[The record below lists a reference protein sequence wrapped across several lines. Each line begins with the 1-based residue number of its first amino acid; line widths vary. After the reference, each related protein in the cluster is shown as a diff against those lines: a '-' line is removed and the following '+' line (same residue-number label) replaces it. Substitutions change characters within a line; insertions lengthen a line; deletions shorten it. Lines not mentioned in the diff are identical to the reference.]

1 MRPEAVRQARLE
13 AGLSLAQVAGGEVSR
28 NAIHLV
34 ESGRARPSIATL
46 RLIAQRTG
54 RPVEFFLASAPDA
67 AAEAWAADNLQLIEL
82 ESRLARA
89 ELAAAL
95 ELGERL
101 LEQVG
106 EGPLAATVRLRL
118 AEANCRLRRPEAAL
132 EHLSGA
138 RIALEATGDD
148 WAAIEALDWEA
159 AARFL
164 LEDPGAVDLLEE
176 ARRRCLALAV
186 PAPRLLA
193 RIETHLATVHVH
205 RHSWRSAVRAFEAAI
220 TAGSDIFDL
229 LELAHAHS
237 GLGTAYQHLGQ
248 PAKALVH
255 ASKALAL
262 YELRAEVGMRANAH
276 NNIGDLLLHEGQFDA
291 AERHIREAVAAY
303 SELNAERQGL
313 GYALTSLAE
322 LEVRRGNGLAA
333 LEAAL
338 EAIEAAREAGER
350 VVIGMAHIQLGAAH
364 ELLGRGRD
372 ADGAF
377 DQALAVLAAV
387 DQPLRLRDAHMRV
400 AEILEARGRVDQA
413 AAHWRAAAELGRDH
427 GTGVAQAAGWL
438 GAAAAG

>member
-1 MRPEAVRQARLE
+1 MRPEAVRQARRE

-54 RPVEFFLASAPDA
+54 RPVEFFLATAPDA
-67 AAEAWAADNLQLIEL
+67 AAETWAADNLQLVEL

-89 ELAAAL
+89 ELATAL

-106 EGPLAATVRLRL
+106 EGPLAATVKLRL
-118 AEANCRLRRPEAAL
+118 AEACCRLRRPEAAL
-132 EHLSGA
+132 EHLSGVRA
-138 RIALEATGDD
+138 ALEATGDD

-159 AARFL
+159 AAYFL
-164 LEDPGAVDLLEE
+164 LEDPSAVDLLEE
-176 ARRRCLALAV
+176 ARRRCLALAA
-186 PAPRLLA
+186 PAPWLLA

-205 RHSWRSAVRAFEAAI
+205 RHSWRNAIRAFEAAI
-220 TAGSDIFDL
+220 SAGGGLFDL

-262 YELRAEVGMRANAH
+262 YELRAEARMRANAH
-276 NNIGDLLLHEGQFDA
+276 NNIGDLLLHEGQLDA
-291 AERHIREAVAAY
+291 AERHIREALTAY
-303 SELNAERQGL
+303 AELKAERQGL

-338 EAIEAAREAGER
+338 EAIETAREAGEK
-350 VVIGMAHIQLGAAH
+350 VVIGMAHIELGAAH
-364 ELLGRGRD
+364 ELLGRTRD

-387 DQPLRLRDAHMRV
+387 DQPLHLRDAHMRV

-413 AAHWRAAAELGRDH
+413 AAHWRAAAQLGRDH
-427 GTGVAQAAGWL
+427 GTGIAQPAGWL